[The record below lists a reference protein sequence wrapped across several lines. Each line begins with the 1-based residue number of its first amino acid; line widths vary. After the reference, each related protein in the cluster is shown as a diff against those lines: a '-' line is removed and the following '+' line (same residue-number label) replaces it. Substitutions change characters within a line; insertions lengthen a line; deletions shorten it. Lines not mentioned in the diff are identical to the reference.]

1 MTASAATALAKKKAK
16 PYPFNHLAA
25 VRHLRRCDAK
35 FEDLISRV
43 GRFRM
48 EMDTHPNPYEA
59 LMEAIVYQQLNGK
72 AAETIFKRFAAL
84 AGEPLTPEGLLKLS
98 DEQMRGAG
106 LSKQK
111 AAYLK
116 DLAAK
121 TSSGLVDFARLPEL
135 PDAEVVEHLTQVKGI
150 GVWTAQMFLMFTLKR
165 ENVLPTG
172 DFGVRMAMHKHY
184 LDGRP
189 SKTAK
194 KSAKAR
200 KGRKRKIKLPSPEQ
214 MEKVARR
221 WEPYRSVACW
231 YLWKSLD
238 TKTL

>member
-1 MTASAATALAKKKAK
+1 MPHAVFAAEFHSLA
-16 PYPFNHLAA
+16 
-25 VRHLRRCDAK
+25 
-35 FEDLISRV
+35 
-43 GRFRM
+43 
-48 EMDTHPNPYEA
+48 
-59 LMEAIVYQQLNGK
+59 EAIVYQQLNGK

-84 AGEPLTPEGLLKLS
+84 AGEPLTPEGILNLS

-111 AAYLK
+111 SAYLK

-121 TSSGLVDFARLPEL
+121 TSSGLLDFARLPEL
-135 PDAEVVEHLTQVKGI
+135 PDVEVVEHLTQVKGI

-172 DFGVRMAMHKHY
+172 DFGIRMAMYKHY
-184 LDGRP
+184 LDVQRNAQRAKVARK
-189 SKTAK
+189 SSAAK
-194 KSAKAR
+194 KVR
-200 KGRKRKIKLPSPEQ
+200 QRKIKLPTPEQ
-214 MEKVARR
+214 MEKIAKC

>member
-1 MTASAATALAKKKAK
+1 MRAIIERLGPCRMQFGPPEFHSLA
-16 PYPFNHLAA
+16 
-25 VRHLRRCDAK
+25 
-35 FEDLISRV
+35 
-43 GRFRM
+43 
-48 EMDTHPNPYEA
+48 
-59 LMEAIVYQQLNGK
+59 EAIVYQQLNGK

-84 AGEPLTPEGLLKLS
+84 AGEPLTPEGILKLS

-111 AAYLK
+111 TEYLK

-121 TSSGLVDFARLPEL
+121 TASGLVDFARLPYL
-135 PDAEVVEHLTQVKGI
+135 PDAQVVEHLTQVKGI

-165 ENVLPTG
+165 QNVLPTG
-172 DFGVRMAMHKHY
+172 DFGVRMAMFRHY
-184 LDGRP
+184 LDRAGAKATKK
-189 SKTAK
+189 SAAAK
-194 KSAKAR
+194 KSR
-200 KGRKRKIKLPSPEQ
+200 ERKIKLPSPEQ
-214 MEKVARR
+214 MEKIAKR